1 MEKENKKATQR
12 KSKAVLTK
20 GDSEQKT
27 EIIATNSTIKREK
40 QKTPTLAESI
50 KQRTIE
56 NKKKMIEALQKSLGL
71 VSPAIRTVG
80 IERTTHYEWV
90 RTDFEYAE
98 RVAEIKESRID
109 FVEGKLSEAI
119 NNLNPTLIMF
129 YLNRHA
135 KSRGYGRDADI
146 VLQDES
152 GKVFKI
158 VQNFGDRFDDGSAKS
173 E

>member
-1 MEKENKKATQR
+1 
-12 KSKAVLTK
+12 
-20 GDSEQKT
+20 
-27 EIIATNSTIKREK
+27 
-40 QKTPTLAESI
+40 
-50 KQRTIE
+50 
-56 NKKKMIEALQKSLGL
+56 MIEALAKSLGL
-71 VSPAIRTVG
+71 VSPAIRSVG
-80 IERTTHYEWV
+80 IDRDTHYEWLKI
-90 RTDFEYAE
+90 DPDYAK
-98 RVAEIKESRID
+98 RVNEIKESRID

-158 VQNFGDRFDDGSAKS
+158 VQNFGDRFDDSSAKS

>member
-1 MEKENKKATQR
+1 MEKENKKLTQR
-12 KSKAVLTK
+12 KSKATLTN

-27 EIIATNSTIKREK
+27 EITEPNPTTKRKETTLESVKKRIA
-40 QKTPTLAESI
+40 
-50 KQRTIE
+50 E
-56 NKKKMIEALQKSLGL
+56 NKAKMIDALSKSLGL
-71 VSPAIRTVG
+71 VSPAIRSVG
-80 IERTTHYEWV
+80 IDRDTHYEWLKI
-90 RTDFEYAE
+90 DPDYAK
-98 RVAEIKESRID
+98 RVNEIKESRID

-158 VQNFGDRFDDGSAKS
+158 VQNFGDRFDDSSAKS